1 MCAQIT
7 GFRMKLSDRMQ
18 VIADHVDAGETIAD
32 IGTDHGQIP
41 VWLFARGICP
51 KVILSDISEGSIRKA
66 EETAAA
72 YQFGQDM
79 SFRTGNGLQVLSS
92 GEADTV
98 IIAGMGGKLIRQILD
113 SDPEHTASFRKFIMQ
128 PRKGSGPLRKWLL
141 EHGYLITGEDVVREG
156 HFIPEIITAVSPA
169 FAGGATGAEHDG
181 PEERTGFDGPE
192 DRTEPAAPEDLA
204 ATCREHLMGLDEQD
218 IRLRVP
224 PWMVL
229 AKGPMEDYFKLRI
242 SQETL
247 ILENLRRAKKRDPV
261 SEDRVRENL
270 EYLRTLENQF
280 KEKL

>member
-18 VIADHVDAGETIAD
+18 VIADHVDAGETLAD

-41 VWLFARGICP
+41 VWLFAWGICP

-79 SFRTGNGLQVLSS
+79 SFRTGNGLQVLRS

-141 EHGYLITGEDVVREG
+141 EHGYLIIGEDVVREG

-169 FAGGATGAEHDG
+169 FAGGEAGAEHDG
-181 PEERTGFDGPE
+181 PE
-192 DRTEPAAPEDLA
+192 DLA
-204 ATCREHLMGLDEQD
+204 ATDREHLMGLDEQD

-247 ILENLRRAKKRDPV
+247 ILENLQRAKNRDPV

-270 EYLRTLENQF
+270 EYLRTLESKY